1 MKTTK
6 WVGRQRKKDERTFQG
21 LMSEQIKVLEEHIE
35 NQDQRIIDLLEGNA
49 KKRELIRELRADVAR
64 VKHSLE
70 TLIKGLT

>member
-1 MKTTK
+1 
-6 WVGRQRKKDERTFQG
+6 
-21 LMSEQIKVLEEHIE
+21 MSEQIKVLEEHIE
-35 NQDQRIIDLLEGNA
+35 NQEQRIIDLLEGNA